1 VLKTNMI
8 IIADDVIESN
18 WLGGIIAG
26 GEGMAG

>member
-1 VLKTNMI
+1 MI